1 VGTRAVLSHVDLGY
15 RMIDS
20 DHHYYEP
27 YDCFSR
33 FIEPEFADRVIN
45 VRVDEKGRGKLYFGD
60 RQFRFMRV
68 IQTDYIGA
76 PGSLRQMLDDAD
88 NRDGFVSRDI
98 IRGWDH
104 PDMMQRA
111 PRIAKMDEQGV
122 QAGLMLGTAM
132 LQAENELHDDIPALY
147 ANIRAYNRWLDE
159 DWGFNRDGRIVTA
172 AMISLMDARL
182 ATDELDRLIAAGV
195 RAVVMKPG
203 PLWGRSPVD
212 PVYDD
217 FWSHLQ
223 AADVKLVFHSTDP
236 RYLATLGVEFGESP
250 TPPLQ
255 GQTPFQWYLI
265 TGKPVADTLASYVLN
280 NLFGRF
286 PRLTIV
292 ALECGIN
299 WVVPLLHDLDH
310 AAHMGRK
317 GHWPGGEVLGRPS
330 EILMGHLY
338 VSPFYEEDVVGLV
351 RSIGPERVLF
361 GSDYPHPEGVADP
374 IHYLKRLEGL
384 SASEVRM
391 IMRDNAAGLLG
402 IHTVSGATG

>member
-1 VGTRAVLSHVDLGY
+1 MDAMATTTDRDLGY
-15 RMIDS
+15 RLIDS
-20 DHHYYEP
+20 DNHYYEP

-33 FIEPEFADRVIN
+33 FIEPDFADRAIN

-76 PGSLRQMLDDAD
+76 PGSLRTMLDDPE
-88 NRDGFVSRDI
+88 NQDGFVHREV
-98 IRGWDH
+98 IRGWDF
-104 PDMMQRA
+104 PDMMQRG
-111 PRIAKMDEQGV
+111 PRITKMDEQGV

-132 LQAENELHDDIPALY
+132 LQAENELHDDVPALY

-159 DWGFNRDGRIVTA
+159 DWGFDRDGRVISA
-172 AMISLMDARL
+172 PMISLVDAQL
-182 ATDELDRLIAAGV
+182 ATEELERLLAAGA

-212 PVYDD
+212 PIYDG
-217 FWSHLQ
+217 FWGRLQ
-223 AADVKLVFHSTDP
+223 EAEVKLVFHSTDP
-236 RYLATLGVEFGESP
+236 RYLATLGVEFGEAP

-265 TGKPVADTLASYVLN
+265 SGKPVADTLASYVLN

-286 PRLTIV
+286 PGLMII

-299 WVVPLLHDLDH
+299 WVVPLLHDVDH

-317 GHWPGGEVLGRPS
+317 GHWPGGEVVGRPS
-330 EILMGHLY
+330 EVLMKHLY

-351 RSIGPERVLF
+351 RDIGPERVLF
-361 GSDYPHPEGVADP
+361 GSDYPHPEGVAEPMDFVN
-374 IHYLKRLEGL
+374 RLEGL
-384 SASEVRM
+384 NDDAIRM
-391 IMRDNAAGLLG
+391 IMRDNAARLFGLD
-402 IHTVSGATG
+402 A

>member
-1 VGTRAVLSHVDLGY
+1 VTVETTVNHEQLGY
-15 RMIDS
+15 RLIDG
-20 DHHYYEP
+20 DNHYYEP
-27 YDCFSR
+27 YDCFTR
-33 FIEPEFADRVIN
+33 FIEPDFADRAIN

-76 PGSLRQMLDDAD
+76 PGSLRKMLDDP
-88 NRDGFVSRDI
+88 NNEEGFVHREV
-98 IRGWDH
+98 IRGWDF
-104 PDMMQRA
+104 PNMMQRDA
-111 PRIAKMDEQGV
+111 RIAKMDEQGV

-147 ANIRAYNRWLDE
+147 ANIRSYNRWLDDE
-159 DWGFNRDGRIVTA
+159 WGFNRDGRIVTA
-172 AMISLMDARL
+172 PMISLVEPEL
-182 ATDELDRLIAAGV
+182 ATAELDRVIAAGA
-195 RAVVMKPG
+195 RAVVTKPG

-212 PVYDD
+212 RIYDG
-217 FWSHLQ
+217 FWSRLQ
-223 AADVKLVFHSTDP
+223 DAAVKLIFHSTDP
-236 RYLATLGVEFGESP
+236 RYISILGVEFGESA

-265 TGKPVADTLASYVLN
+265 SGKPVADTLACYVLN

-286 PRLTIV
+286 PGLTVV

-299 WVVPLLHDLDH
+299 WVVPLLHDIDH

-317 GHWPGGEVLGRPS
+317 GHWPGGEVKGQPS
-330 EILMGHLY
+330 ETLMDHLY

-351 RSIGPERVLF
+351 RTIGPERVIF

-374 IHYLKRLEGL
+374 IDFLPRLAGL
-384 SASEVRM
+384 DDRAVRM

-402 IHTVSGATG
+402 IES